1 MSVTYGVEFVDWKS
15 FKALWQRH
23 GEPSFFHEAEEV
35 GADWIVKIG
44 PQPRWDGNWYAT
56 IAFSDAFKQ
65 ARSFLDAAQRKRFEA
80 FLSGFCLTD
89 DKHAFHPPRDLGADI
104 GEEVFYST
112 IAPATVR
119 HYLALWEKLD
129 LEALRPAYEQITPP
143 PSDVY
148 VRTFERFK
156 QQPEM
161 WADLLRDA
169 VAKKAGIV
177 ITAA

>member
-1 MSVTYGVEFVDWKS
+1 MSVTYGVELVDWKR
-15 FKALWQRH
+15 FQALWKQY
-23 GEPSFFHEAEEV
+23 GEPSFFHEAEDL

-44 PQPRWDGNWYAT
+44 PQPRWNSNWYAT
-56 IAFSDAFKQ
+56 IAFSDAYKQ
-65 ARSFLDAAQRKRFEA
+65 ARSFLDAAQRNRFEA
-80 FLSGFCLTD
+80 FLSGFCLAD
-89 DKHAFHPPRDLGADI
+89 DKHAFHLPSDLGADI
-104 GEEVFYST
+104 GEEIFYCT
-112 IAPATVR
+112 IAPVTAQ

-129 LEALRPAYEQITPP
+129 LEELRPAYTKIAPP
-143 PSDVY
+143 LSNVY
-148 VRTFERFK
+148 VNTFECFK